1 MRNGNV
7 LDLGDNLQLARK
19 LRHPNR
25 GSRIGSG
32 LLWKMIHLVFIAQAY
47 WILMIL
53 SEIHLPMIMIL
64 PSRRTRGCNV
74 STNGAVI
81 G

>member
-7 LDLGDNLQLARK
+7 LDLGDNLRLDRK
-19 LRHPNR
+19 LLHPNR
-25 GSRIGSG
+25 DSRTENG
-32 LLWKMIHLVFIAQAY
+32 LLWKMIHLVFIDQGY

-53 SEIHLPMIMIL
+53 SEIRLPMIMIL
-64 PSRRTRGCNV
+64 PSRRIRGCNV
-74 STNGAVI
+74 SIYGPVL